1 MIKKIFVFLFISLVS
16 INLSANEPL
25 LDSAESNYAAS
36 NFETAV
42 QHYQSILKKG
52 LSSPDIYYNLG
63 NCYFRNGELGN
74 AILYYEKALKM
85 DPSHKNSAFNL
96 TLAKTKRID
105 KFDEVPQFS
114 FDVVLIGLNKYIS
127 HNYASILGSLLIVI
141 AALGFIYA
149 KKQKI
154 KKLINPARIVAIVGL
169 IITCI
174 AWRQQSAV
182 NDYKTGVVVVK
193 SSNIF
198 SEPNPN
204 STLLFEIHEGTK
216 VEILSA
222 SGNWLNVKAPN
233 NSVGFIEKLNLRE
246 I

>member
-1 MIKKIFVFLFISLVS
+1 MIKKLFIFLFTLLAG

-25 LDSAESNYAAS
+25 LDSAESSYSAS
-36 NFETAV
+36 NFETAI

-52 LSSPDIYYNLG
+52 LSSPDIHYNLG
-63 NCYFRNGELGN
+63 NCYFRSGELGN
-74 AILYYEKALKM
+74 AILYYEKALKI
-85 DPSHKNSAFNL
+85 DPSHENSAFNL

-127 HNYASILGSLLIVI
+127 HNYASILGSTLIVF
-141 AALGFIYA
+141 AALCYIYA
-149 KKQKI
+149 KKIKI
-154 KKLINPARIVAIVGL
+154 KKLIYLARIVVTIGFL
-169 IITCI
+169 ITFI
-174 AWRQQSAV
+174 AWKQQSAV
-182 NDYKTGVVVVK
+182 NDYKAGIVVVK

-216 VEILSA
+216 IEILSA
-222 SGNWLNVKAPN
+222 SGNWLNIKAPN
-233 NSVGFIEKLNLRE
+233 NSVGYIEKLNLRE